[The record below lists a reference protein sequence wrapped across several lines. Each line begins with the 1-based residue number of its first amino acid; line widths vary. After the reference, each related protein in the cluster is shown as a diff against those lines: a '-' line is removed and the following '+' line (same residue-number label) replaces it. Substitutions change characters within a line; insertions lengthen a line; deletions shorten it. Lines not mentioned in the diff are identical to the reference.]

1 VGSAAAFDA
10 AVQLEPRLAAYSWQ
24 RGISLYYARRYAEGA
39 AQFRADVAAN
49 PNDTEEA
56 LWCLL
61 CEAQLLSLDEAR
73 SRMLVVGQ
81 DSRAVLR
88 TAYDVYAGKAPL
100 SVMRAYASGSPRD
113 VFYAA
118 LYEGLLADATGDA
131 EASRAAIARA
141 CESEYGLRGSGDYMT
156 AVARTHRRLRE
167 V

>member
-1 VGSAAAFDA
+1 MGSAAAFDA

-61 CEAQLLSLDEAR
+61 CEAQLSLDRAR

-100 SVMRAYASGSPRD
+100 SDLRAFASGSPRD
-113 VFYAA
+113 AFYAA
-118 LYEGLLADATGDA
+118 LYEGLLADASGDA
-131 EASRAAIARA
+131 EASRAAIARD
-141 CESEYGLRGSGDYMT
+141 CESEYGLRGGGDYMT

-167 V
+167 